1 MRIVSLFS
9 GIGGLELG
17 FKWAGLGEVVAQV
30 ELDPL
35 CHQVL
40 ERNWPRAKRFF
51 DIRHVS
57 ASDFAPSPSPALSA
71 REASTAA
78 TQAQAESTG
87 FNGGPAPAS
96 ASTTDTL
103 YCGGFPCQDISRRG
117 SGHGIHGAQSGLWAE
132 YRRLVAEGRPRWVVI
147 DNSAQLVRRGLAVV
161 LADLAALGYA
171 VWWDC
176 IPAAAVGAPHLR
188 DRVFIVARLAYAA
201 RPVLG
206 AKGQGKHPGPP
217 KARKQARTDDRGG
230 SLCTAQRDCESRLA
244 RLGDGF
250 PARLYESPRPTEAP
264 RTAAPPPGFRKRHR
278 MIGNAVVPQAAYVI
292 GCAIKQIITDE
303 ENQHDR
309 V

>member
-17 FKWAGLGEVVAQV
+17 LEWAGLGEVVAQV

-51 DIRHVS
+51 DIRSVS
-57 ASDFAPSPSPALSA
+57 ASDFTPSPSLALSA
-71 REASTAA
+71 CEASAAA
-78 TQAQAESTG
+78 TQAQAES
-87 FNGGPAPAS
+87 AS
-96 ASTTDTL
+96 VKACPASTTDTL

-147 DNSAQLVRRGLAVV
+147 ENSAQLVRRGLAVV

-176 IPAAAVGAPHLR
+176 IPAAVVGAPHLR

-206 AKGQGKHPGPP
+206 AKGQGEHPGPP

-230 SLCTAQRDCESRLA
+230 SLCAAQRDCESRLA
-244 RLGDGF
+244 RLSDGF
-250 PARLYESPRPTEAP
+250 PARLYEDPRPTEAP
-264 RTAAPPPGFRKRHR
+264 RTAVPPFGFRQRHR

-303 ENQHDR
+303 EHQHDR

>member
-17 FKWAGLGEVVAQV
+17 LEWAGLGEVVAQV

-51 DIRHVS
+51 DIRSVS
-57 ASDFAPSPSPALSA
+57 ASDFAPSLSPALSA
-71 REASTAA
+71 RGAGAAA
-78 TQAQAESTG
+78 TQAQAES
-87 FNGGPAPAS
+87 AS
-96 ASTTDTL
+96 LTVVASTTDTL

-132 YRRLVAEGRPRWVVI
+132 YRRLIAEGRPRWVVI
-147 DNSAQLVRRGLAVV
+147 ENSAQLVRRGLAVV

-176 IPAAAVGAPHLR
+176 LPAAAVGAPHLR
-188 DRVFIVARLAYAA
+188 DRVFIVARLTPLALYW
-201 RPVLG
+201 V
-206 AKGQGKHPGPP
+206 P
-217 KARKQARTDDRGG
+217 KDR
-230 SLCTAQRDCESRLA
+230 ESILA
-244 RLGDGF
+244 RLK
-250 PARLYESPRPTEAP
+250 PESRHAPTIGEAVFALHNEDPRPTEAP
-264 RTAAPPPGFRKRHR
+264 RTAAPPFGFRQRHR

-292 GCAIKQIITDE
+292 GCAIKRIIDE